1 MSSKTHNDESPVGGR
16 DVDCD
21 GVASRYRAAQL
32 ILKHAKTHS
41 LKSFREAHLQIFRV
55 SPSQLKIH
63 FQSVPLLGYAY

>member
-1 MSSKTHNDESPVGGR
+1 MNLRREGR
-16 DVDCD
+16 DVDRD

-32 ILKHAKTHS
+32 RLKHAKNS
-41 LKSFREAHLQIFRV
+41 SFREAHLQIFRV